1 MKEIQRH
8 EVDDTYSNYDSE
20 EVVRTLYQP
29 GELHA
34 EYLTELQKV
43 LEEENDR
50 QNVDR
55 ARALKLQQQDM
66 EEWMEMEKQAKHD
79 RELAI
84 KLSEEINGGNV
95 QISPLT
101 GDSSQRSCGRKNGS
115 CLSSLRGTPK
125 SSHRRSPLGPL
136 KVAKQTPK
144 QKIKPT
150 PLSKKENAVCSP
162 PGSRQLQLLF
172 SKETERLK
180 DEDYRLALSVRNH
193 LKKHQKSMKSCNLLE
208 YFSS

>member
-1 MKEIQRH
+1 
-8 EVDDTYSNYDSE
+8 
-20 EVVRTLYQP
+20 
-29 GELHA
+29 
-34 EYLTELQKV
+34 
-43 LEEENDR
+43 
-50 QNVDR
+50 
-55 ARALKLQQQDM
+55 
-66 EEWMEMEKQAKHD
+66 
-79 RELAI
+79 
-84 KLSEEINGGNV
+84 
-95 QISPLT
+95 
-101 GDSSQRSCGRKNGS
+101 
-115 CLSSLRGTPK
+115 
-125 SSHRRSPLGPL
+125 
-136 KVAKQTPK
+136 VAKQTPK